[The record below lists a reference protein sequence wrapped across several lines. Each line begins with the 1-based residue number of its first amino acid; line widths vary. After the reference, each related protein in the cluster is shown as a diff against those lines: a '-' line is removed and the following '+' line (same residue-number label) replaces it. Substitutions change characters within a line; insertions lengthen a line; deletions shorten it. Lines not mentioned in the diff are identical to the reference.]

1 MNFPHDT
8 ETERLLLGAMLVAL
22 PQTRREMLAVVR
34 APWFFDTWHRD
45 LFSAISRNYE
55 RDGVD
60 LLKEI
65 LTPAH
70 LERWPAAPVFLWG
83 LCETREGD
91 AICGLVLSWRR
102 YAARLSDIAE
112 ARANIM
118 SLQTKLKELVDEC
131 SDRFPQLGIGGP

>member
-1 MNFPHDT
+1 MNLPHDT
-8 ETERLLLGAMLVAL
+8 ETERLLLGALLVAI
-22 PQTRREMLAVVR
+22 PKQRREMLAVVR

-45 LFSAISRNYE
+45 MFAAISRNYE

-70 LERWPAAPVFLWG
+70 LERWPAAPIFLWG

-91 AICGLVLSWRR
+91 AICGLVSSWHR
-102 YAARLSDIAE
+102 YAARLSAVAD
-112 ARANIM
+112 ARLKIL
-118 SLQTKLKELVDEC
+118 SLQTQLRELFDEC
-131 SDRFPQLGIGGP
+131 SNRFPQLGISG